1 MFLYRVQGDDTVALG
16 YYTRAQELY
25 EQLEHAVGIARI
37 VDFRARLHTSRGE
50 YAAAEPLFRRALEL
64 RRAANDRAGVANTEL
79 ELGAMYQAQ
88 GDLDRALAQ
97 YQRGVVLLDEFGE
110 RRSLSYAL
118 LRLANVRNARGEYRE
133 ALDTATRATEVC
145 LATGQ
150 EARIWAT
157 ELAAGRAWR
166 GLGNRDQA
174 SAAFERSI
182 ARIETLRDSAAGLE
196 EDRERAFERQT
207 DSYREMVSL
216 LAEADQP
223 AAALTFAERAKGRVL
238 LDVLRHGRADVSR
251 VMTATEREDERRLNT
266 AIVEAAQRL
275 QRARRTPGNVAAVQ
289 AADGALRDART
300 RVEAFRTTLYTA
312 HPELRGQ
319 RSEAPPVGTGDLAAM
334 VADGRS
340 ALVEFVVAPEATFAF
355 VVTAGNPVVTTV
367 HRVALP
373 VATLQRL
380 VDDFV
385 SSLARRDLG
394 FRTPGR
400 AISQA
405 LLAPLEARLR
415 GRSRLVVVPDGPLW
429 DLPFQALIAGDGRFL
444 VERLAVSYATSLT
457 ALREQQTRAAH
468 RGDRARA
475 VAAFGNPQ
483 LPTASRGVAATRADT
498 LAPLPAAAREAR
510 ALGRLYGEASRVWVG
525 QEATEAAFKRE
536 AGAYRLIHVA
546 THGILNDVN
555 PMSSHL
561 LLAPSGRGLG
571 RGRPA
576 AGPRT
581 ARPRARRG
589 AGGAVGL

>member
-1 MFLYRVQGDDTVALG
+1 MPGD
-16 YYTRAQELY
+16 
-25 EQLEHAVGIARI
+25 
-37 VDFRARLHTSRGE
+37 
-50 YAAAEPLFRRALEL
+50 
-64 RRAANDRAGVANTEL
+64 
-79 ELGAMYQAQ
+79 
-88 GDLDRALAQ
+88 
-97 YQRGVVLLDEFGE
+97 
-110 RRSLSYAL
+110 
-118 LRLANVRNARGEYRE
+118 EYRE
-133 ALDTATRATEVC
+133 ALDAATRATEVC

-166 GLGNRDQA
+166 GLGDRDQA

-207 DSYREMVSL
+207 DPYREMVSL

-275 QRARRTPGNVAAVQ
+275 QRARRTPGKADAVQ
-289 AADGALRDART
+289 AADRDLGNART
-300 RVEAFRTTLYTA
+300 RAEAFRTTLYTA

-319 RSEAPPVGTGDLAAM
+319 RSESPPVGVGDLAAM

-355 VVTAGNPVVTTV
+355 VVTAGDPVVTTV

-373 VATLQRL
+373 VAALQRL

-394 FRTPGR
+394 FRTPAR
-400 AISQA
+400 AVSQA

-429 DLPFQALIAGDGRFL
+429 DLPFQALVTGDGRFL
-444 VERLAVSYATSLT
+444 VERLSVSYATSLT

-468 RGDRARA
+468 RGDRSRA

-483 LPTASRGVAATRADT
+483 LPTAFRRVAATRADA

-546 THGILNDVN
+546 THGILNDVD

-561 LLAPSGRGLG
+561 LLAPSGEGDSAEDGRLQARELLGLG
-571 RGRPA
+571 LDAELAVLSGCDTAKGRTGRGEGVIGLTWA
-576 AGPRT
+576 LFIAGVPIT
-581 ARPRARRG
+581 VVSQWQVESESTEQLM
-589 AGGAVGL
+589 VGLHRRLAATPTASPAEALRASATSMLASDCYRHPFYWAGFITVGDGFRPLD